1 MRLIALVGAFFCAV
15 LLAGCQDRPA
25 HIVNPTDASRA
36 ALQKAV
42 SAALHGASVTLADD
56 ALTNSSVLTIEPKA
70 IRDTQGNRVM
80 GRDLG
85 TPIQFRLIKHG
96 VQCFLVLQSSGTKW
110 PLPDTTC
117 KDE

>member
-1 MRLIALVGAFFCAV
+1 MRLIALVGVLSCAAM
-15 LLAGCQDRPA
+15 LAGCQDRPA
-25 HIVNPTDASRA
+25 RIVDPTDASRA

-42 SAALHGASVTLADD
+42 SAALHGADVTLADD
-56 ALTNSSVLTIEPKA
+56 ALTRSSLLTIEPKA

-80 GRDLG
+80 GRDVG
-85 TPIQFRLIKHG
+85 TPIEFRLIKHG
-96 VQCFLVLQSSGTKW
+96 VRCLLVLQSSGMKW